1 LKFQKRAYTMIELI
15 LVIIV
20 LGIVASIGAEIIV
33 KLYDNYIKT
42 RSINRLQAQTELVL
56 DQIVKRLSFRI
67 KGSVIARDINNIN
80 FSTNYVTLSD
90 ANDSYQV
97 LEWIEKDNDSFRGVS
112 KPGWSGFVD
121 LDSNDTNRSQI
132 KTSGSELN
140 TTSDIIKA
148 LSNNRVVLDG
158 SIPGKKRPAIIF
170 KGSSDYNVTKY
181 GWNGT
186 RGLYTYRVDYNNGTN
201 NILHLIDS
209 NSTYPSEIY
218 EQYDLAWSAYAI
230 VPEGTNNDFNLTLH
244 YNYQPWEGEKYSD
257 VNGSVLVEHASTFRF
272 IQIGNTIRIKLCI
285 HDDNRSGNFDFSFC
299 KERVIF

>member
-1 LKFQKRAYTMIELI
+1 MKFQRRAYTMIELV

-42 RSINRLQAQTELVL
+42 KSINRLQAQTELVL
-56 DQIVKRLSFRI
+56 DQISKRLSYRI
-67 KGSVIARDINNIN
+67 KGSTIARNKSN
-80 FSTNYVTLSD
+80 FGDYVTLSD
-90 ANDSYQV
+90 ANNSYQV
-97 LEWIEKDNDSFRGVS
+97 LEWIGKDNDSFRGR
-112 KPGWSGFVD
+112 KNPGWSGFID

-132 KTSGSELN
+132 KTAGSELN
-140 TTSDIIKA
+140 TTNDIIKA
-148 LSNNRVVLDG
+148 LSNNSVILDN
-158 SIPGKKRPAIIF
+158 SIIGKNRPAIIF
-170 KGSSDYNVTKY
+170 KGSSDYNVTRY
-181 GWNGT
+181 GWDGT
-186 RGLYTYRVDYNNGTN
+186 RGLYTYRVDYNNGAN

-218 EQYDLAWSAYAI
+218 EQYNLAWSAYAI
-230 VPEGTNNDFNLTLH
+230 VPEGTDNDFNLTLH
-244 YNYQPWEGEKYSD
+244 YNYQPWENERYDQNAST
-257 VNGSVLVEHASTFRF
+257 SVLVEHASTFRF